1 MRQDVFEELLIAD
14 NKLLKEIEN
23 SDHNRAEILDAFAKR
38 VSLYKEWADKQHD
51 PIVKAIVDAKKSV
64 IMSDIGLLAAQY
76 DLQSVIAKIISRLD
90 SLEEKVFV
98 LQTENLHNYFVVLFL
113 NFFNIFILSVFGHTV
128 L

>member
-1 MRQDVFEELLIAD
+1 MLSLNVFHSIKNGLI
-14 NKLLKEIEN
+14 NK
-23 SDHNRAEILDAFAKR
+23 
-38 VSLYKEWADKQHD
+38 HD
-51 PIVKAIVDAKKSV
+51 PIIKAIVDAKKSV
-64 IMSDIGLLAAQY
+64 IMSDMGLLAAQY

>member
-1 MRQDVFEELLIAD
+1 MLII
-14 NKLLKEIEN
+14 NYQKEIEN
-23 SDHNRAEILDAFAKR
+23 SDHDRAEILDAFAKR

-64 IMSDIGLLAAQY
+64 IMSDMGLLAAQY
-76 DLQSVIAKIISRLD
+76 DIQSDIGKIISRLD